1 MAGPQGFEPQL
12 PESKSG
18 VLPLD
23 EEPINL
29 WCQRLESNQRH
40 TDFQSVA
47 LPTELHWQKWPA
59 LRDSNSRPYGS

>member
-23 EEPINL
+23 EEPINEFASSATIVISTIHL
-29 WCQRLESNQRH
+29 DN
-40 TDFQSVA
+40 
-47 LPTELHWQKWPA
+47 
-59 LRDSNSRPYGS
+59 

>member
-1 MAGPQGFEPQL
+1 MIARWNLNPVRLPISPPGHLTTTYNLNLAGPQGFEPRL

-29 WCQRLESNQRH
+29 FC
-40 TDFQSVA
+40 
-47 LPTELHWQKWPA
+47 
-59 LRDSNSRPYGS
+59 